1 MGKHYWLHR
10 ISQEWDVAYYLFDHG
25 DPDRNG
31 YLSIGWVY
39 AENQQAFQQTAST
52 TEDYDQALKT
62 SGYTLDRGRWS
73 LYHFWKFQKGDIV
86 VVPKFDRKF
95 AIVEITDSPMPIH
108 ELQGFTD
115 FKSADHT
122 DHIIRDRKNKL
133 IRYSHQKN
141 VIGAD
146 GKAGDDEPVDIGFV
160 VPMKILK
167 DNLNRYDYADGA
179 LTSRM
184 KIRQTTADI
193 QELAN
198 NVEAVLQANGPID
211 LYRITAGKLSEVLLK
226 DILKQLN
233 DTKWEKLIRWYF
245 EKIGATR
252 AWIPAKNESGKK
264 DGADADIVA
273 DFDPIHLRIYVQ
285 AKFYHWTTDRQALDQ
300 VDKYKE
306 QHEESADFSDL
317 TTESWAITS
326 GDKFDEESVRIARQ
340 NHITLITGIDFARM
354 LVDAGIADIND
365 AFH

>member
-52 TEDYDQALKT
+52 TGDYDQALKT

-73 LYHFWKFQKGDIV
+73 LYYFWKFQKGDIV

-95 AIVEITDSPMPIH
+95 AIVEITDIPMPIH
-108 ELQGFTD
+108 KLQGFTD

-122 DHIIRDRKNKL
+122 DHIVRDRKNKL

-167 DNLNRYDYADGA
+167 DNLNRYDYADSA

-184 KIRQTTADI
+184 KIRQTTAGI

-273 DFDPIHLRIYVQ
+273 DFDPIYLRIYVQ
-285 AKFYHWTTDRQALDQ
+285 AKFYHGTTDSQALDQ